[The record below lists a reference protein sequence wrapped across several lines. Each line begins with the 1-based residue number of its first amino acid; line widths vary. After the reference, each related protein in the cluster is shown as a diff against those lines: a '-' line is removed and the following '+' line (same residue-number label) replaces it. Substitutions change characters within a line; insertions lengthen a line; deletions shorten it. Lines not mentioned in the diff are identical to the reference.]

1 MGVQLVVHL
10 FHFEISESENMQ
22 RLDLHKQKVHVDT
35 SFIHHVLP
43 SLIRRGRFWG
53 GDNCLF
59 WFLFKAIL
67 YNETN
72 SIQMPGFKKK
82 KKEKLFMFRLLLAPT
97 VTNQFLIPPS
107 AISSE
112 HGYTDNPLTAAPAR
126 TAPSHSA
133 LRCW

>member
-82 KKEKLFMFRLLLAPT
+82 KEKLFMFRLLLAPT